1 MHFHAFIYAFS
12 RIHIC
17 IFTSSCKIKNVMHSS
32 NKRRSNLPEFKHA
45 FSLRK
50 LDFMHLH
57 MHHSSSET
65 QFHALFIIRNSNFH
79 SPFIKRNSKFHA
91 TFHSSETQSFHS
103 FKHTFIQKEKLK
115 VFIHSNIHS
124 FKKKK
129 TQNFHTFI
137 HAYLSDK

>member
-1 MHFHAFIYAFS
+1 
-12 RIHIC
+12 
-17 IFTSSCKIKNVMHSS
+17 MHSS